1 MENEGI
7 MALPEGAPMQPQAQS
22 LPAVSS
28 ADTYSAAL
36 IALGQ
41 TSGDPRQADAV
52 RQAVR
57 EGVAELDLSPEE
69 MASLLEVLEY
79 MSQNPEQYP
88 QLRAQ
93 LIEAGMMDPEDL
105 PEQYDPSVLGIAIM
119 VLNEAMSAQSAGAA
133 APMQMA
139 PQMEGMPSMPGGPMG
154 FAQGGLASVA
164 QHLASQGRFGD
175 TMLAHITP
183 EEARLLKA
191 RGGSGTINPVTG
203 LPEFFLKKLF
213 KKVGKAVKKVLKNPI
228 FRVIATVALATVL
241 GPAGLAVVGSK
252 AAAGAIASGAIT
264 AASGGKL
271 KDVLV
276 SAATGYFGAGGT
288 VGGINPAASIASKL
302 GGGAIAQGVGAGVTG
317 AGLGLAAGMKPKE
330 ALTMGALQGLTAG
343 GTEAFQK
350 WLASRGAPAAAPGS
364 GMASRELV
372 DPLANADVSKM
383 GPGGALP
390 QVPGEP
396 LSVPG
401 AAAPAPSSG
410 LSSVSYSPPAP
421 GAGIDP
427 LTGGTLAGRNF
438 DPVTGR
444 FSPAA
449 LSASNPALNPMAAA
463 PPSGSWFGRAGEF
476 LSNPTMEGFKNTFLV
491 NPNATSTFGRYAPAA
506 LTGLAVTGAMGGF
519 KGSPAQEDPL
529 FKSKYTGLDY
539 IRDNPEKFKGGLEP
553 TQLKPYNPMVETPA
567 YGGQGSSISSSRFV
581 PQPTMGSGQVP
592 VYMPPG
598 NAITNMPGGVPQYY
612 NIPGLY
618 QMPPVPGYAHGG
630 DVHGGIMALNQGSR
644 PTHFPRKTG
653 PIDGPGTGTSDSIP
667 AMLSDGEFVFTARAV
682 RNAGNG
688 SRRKGAR
695 RMYKLMKM
703 LEGGKVEGK

>member
-36 IALGQ
+36 TALGQ

-228 FRVIATVALATVL
+228 FRVVATVALATVL

-276 SAATGYFGAGGT
+276 SAATGYFGAGGK
-288 VGGINPAASIASKL
+288 VGGFNPAGSIASKL

-317 AGLGLAAGMKPKE
+317 AGLGLAAGMKPRE

-350 WLASRGAPAAAPGS
+350 WLASRGAPATAPGS

-372 DPLANADVSKM
+372 DPLAGVTDASQ
-383 GPGGALP
+383 LP
-390 QVPGEP
+390 TPQAAPP
-396 LSVPG
+396 LAPG
-401 AAAPAPSSG
+401 AAPA
-410 LSSVSYSPPAP
+410 AP
-421 GAGIDP
+421 GAAPG
-427 LTGGTLAGRNF
+427 A
-438 DPVTGR
+438 
-444 FSPAA
+444 
-449 LSASNPALNPMAAA
+449 PALPMAQRPLADPMANANVAAA
-463 PPSGSWFGRAGEF
+463 PSGFDPASVKAPFFDTGVASRAREF
-476 LSNPTMEGFKNTFLV
+476 FSNPTMEGFKNTFLV
-491 NPNATSTFGRYAPAA
+491 NPNATSTLGRYAPAA

-553 TQLKPYNPMVETPA
+553 TKLKPYNPMVETPA
-567 YGGQGSSISSSRFV
+567 YGWQGSSTSSPRSA

-598 NAITNMPGGVPQYY
+598 NAITNMPGGIPQYY

-630 DVHGGIMALNQGSR
+630 DVHGGIMALAQGSR

-682 RNAGNG
+682 RNAGGG

>member
-36 IALGQ
+36 TALGQ

-228 FRVIATVALATVL
+228 FRVVATVALATVL

-252 AAAGAIASGAIT
+252 AAAAAIASGAVT

-288 VGGINPAASIASKL
+288 VGGINPAASIATKL

-350 WLASRGAPAAAPGS
+350 WLASRGAPATAPGS

-372 DPLANADVSKM
+372 DPLAGVTDASQ
-383 GPGGALP
+383 LP
-390 QVPGEP
+390 TPQAAPP
-396 LSVPG
+396 LAPG
-401 AAAPAPSSG
+401 AAPAAPAAVAGGAPSA
-410 LSSVSYSPPAP
+410 AP
-421 GAGIDP
+421 GVGSAVPYNMPEVGVNLDP
-427 LTGGTLAGRNF
+427 TTGAQSLN
-438 DPVTGR
+438 
-444 FSPAA
+444 A
-449 LSASNPALNPMAAA
+449 LRASNPAFNLSQAA

-491 NPNATSTFGRYAPAA
+491 NPNATSTLGRYAPAA

-529 FKSKYTGLDY
+529 FNSKYTGLDY

-553 TQLKPYNPMVETPA
+553 TKLKPYNPMVETPA
-567 YGGQGSSISSSRFV
+567 YGWQGSSASSPRSA

-598 NAITNMPGGVPQYY
+598 NAITNMPGGIPQYY

-682 RNAGNG
+682 RNAGGG